1 MSYHTA
7 VPHFRMPEEKEN
19 IRDILPCRH
28 NSFFSYYLSVLS
40 VLSRKLEHLIF
51 TKFIF
56 YNTV

>member
-19 IRDILPCRH
+19 IRDISPCCY

-40 VLSRKLEHLIF
+40 VLSRKLEDLIF
-51 TKFIF
+51 TKFNF